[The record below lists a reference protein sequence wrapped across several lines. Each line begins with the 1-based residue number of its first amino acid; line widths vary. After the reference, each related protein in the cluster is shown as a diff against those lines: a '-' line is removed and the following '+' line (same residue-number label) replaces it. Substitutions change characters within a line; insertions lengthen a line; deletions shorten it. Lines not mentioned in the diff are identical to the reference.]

1 MSPIKKVA
9 VFGAAGTFGGPITS
23 ALLEAG
29 YTVTVVTRRDS
40 TAEFPPTV
48 SSVIR
53 TSGYADLAE
62 LHSAL
67 QGQDA
72 AVCALAPGALPFQE
86 GIVEAAQAAGVRR
99 LIVSDFGW
107 GPDHGR
113 QFPDF
118 ADIGEARKVPIDKAR
133 ALARSNPGFSWTA
146 VAIGNPIEWALKKF
160 PTMGFDVS
168 TNTAII
174 YDAGTET
181 FTGTTIQGITQ
192 AVIGVFQHP
201 DETANRVVKVRSVQT
216 CQQELLTAIRE
227 ATPGKEWMVR
237 HETVANLIK
246 RGRAKREEGLPWH
259 LDLAVAQLYEE
270 GKARSVLVSKENSD
284 NDVVG
289 IRDETVAEIVA
300 KVLS

>member
-1 MSPIKKVA
+1 MKYETANVA
-9 VFGAAGTFGGPITS
+9 NTIFTF
-23 ALLEAG
+23 L
-29 YTVTVVTRRDS
+29 
-40 TAEFPPTV
+40 
-48 SSVIR
+48 
-53 TSGYADLAE
+53 YAT
-62 LHSAL
+62 
-67 QGQDA
+67 Q
-72 AVCALAPGALPFQE
+72 
-86 GIVEAAQAAGVRR
+86 
-99 LIVSDFGW
+99 
-107 GPDHGR
+107 
-113 QFPDF
+113 
-118 ADIGEARKVPIDKAR
+118 
-133 ALARSNPGFSWTA
+133 
-146 VAIGNPIEWALKKF
+146 ALKKF

-216 CQQELLTAIRE
+216 CQQELLTAFRE
-227 ATPGKEWMVR
+227 ATPGKEWKVR

-270 GKARSVLVSKENSD
+270 GKARSVLVSKEDSD